1 MEFNVLAE
9 IAWWKTGLAIVFIIV
24 CILLVFI
31 VLLQKGRGGGL
42 AGAFGGAGGQ
52 SAFGSK
58 TGDVFTVVTIC
69 FAAVFLFLA
78 VIMSLNYKA
87 DQYQEIQT
95 QFSASDALIDTTS
108 PEGNTAIVP
117 NENGGEPS
125 EGSPAGNEST
135 PQPPA
140 DTPQSE
146 PQKDN

>member
-1 MEFNVLAE
+1 MEFNVVAE
-9 IAWWKTGLAIVFIIV
+9 IAWWKTTLAIVFIIV

-87 DQYQEIQT
+87 DEYQEIQP
-95 QFSASDALIDTTS
+95 QFSASDTLTDTTP
-108 PEGNTAIVP
+108 PEVNPAVVPDQNNGNPLEGPPAV
-117 NENGGEPS
+117 GES
-125 EGSPAGNEST
+125 L
-135 PQPPA
+135 PQP
-140 DTPQSE
+140 E